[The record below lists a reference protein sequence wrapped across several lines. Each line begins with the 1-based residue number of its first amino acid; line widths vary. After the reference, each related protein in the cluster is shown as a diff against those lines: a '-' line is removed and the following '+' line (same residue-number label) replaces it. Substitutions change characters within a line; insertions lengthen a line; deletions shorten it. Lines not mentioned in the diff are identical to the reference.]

1 MRRLVGYDLTGWRDF
16 AVRNW
21 LEQTDHAPGENSKQ
35 IVSGGIGGVV
45 VRLGTGCQQHN
56 LMGGMQA
63 LRAPHGLGEGW
74 GSIGSAKNRQRVA
87 DILADPTRY
96 VPEIS
101 AALLAL
107 ADPQDADHL
116 LTTTAVLAIPD
127 IADNERDQEGLLEAL
142 RQLRVSS
149 DSLLIWRPVLA
160 CLAALEGGS
169 CDRIDRVGIVGHD
182 ASGLTSQLLVIRE
195 VRGQRAPERRETGHA
210 HAWKAGLDTLLNRAR
225 QTLATAR
232 EAPRYPKYLKWA
244 RCVVPLALGESPPPE
259 VVRHDD
265 GSWEIIRPPAP
276 QPSTLPPVPPALVH
290 HLSTCEM
297 VLVDT
302 PTTGPVR
309 DALVALLASAIPV
322 PVTPLDH
329 HDIARGGLI
338 AAGRVARGEP
348 VYFDFLPQF
357 STIVQDAASARNYDL
372 VQNEEPLPAGR
383 IYRSAK
389 PAQLGI
395 PVGMKQVKVYLRK
408 EAVDECRLAIVTLP
422 AAADRSANVHLHI
435 EQTPAAGRARLTL
448 ASDIFPAPRTVNW
461 ETATPQ
467 EKSWEA
473 LIESLQP
480 APPGIPNRQVLH
492 CGLDV
497 WHEKA
502 GFDLTSVLIRA
513 AESSQIGWNQLA
525 NLMSARPGGRY
536 AVSSD
541 GDLPAGLT
549 GDANDALRVVTE
561 AAENHV
567 QNRLRGRVQGNNHSL
582 RFLTWQFR
590 RCPTW
595 IVPHLLNAL
604 ESQAGQHAFV
614 QKSANRQLVYHALG
628 RVVTKPDDLRK
639 IFDHLLAIDVNGW
652 KRDQLA
658 SAAQLLA
665 RTDAPARLDRGEIE
679 TLGEVVIHANQRAI
693 GSKYRGG
700 YIYTPY
706 VLLGLLRTRHRDPFS
721 LVVGTDPLAD
731 RLLKS
736 TQKVIA
742 DMRKRFPHDGRIS
755 RYRGVLR
762 ECRKGLEGYGLRPD
776 ILVEIDELKK

>member
-16 AVRNW
+16 AVRSW
-21 LEQTDHAPGENSKQ
+21 LEQTDHELGEYSKQ
-35 IVSGGIGGVV
+35 IVSGGTGGVV

-74 GSIGSAKNRQRVA
+74 GSIGSAKNRERVA
-87 DILADPTRY
+87 DMLADPTRY
-96 VPEIS
+96 VPEIA
-101 AALLAL
+101 AALRAL
-107 ADPQDADHL
+107 ADPQDTDHL

-127 IADNERDQEGLLEAL
+127 TADNEREQEGLLEAL

-160 CLAALEGGS
+160 CLVAFEGGS
-169 CDRIDRVGIVGHD
+169 CDGIDRVGIVGHD

-195 VRGQRAPERRETGHA
+195 VRGQRAPERREAGHT
-210 HAWKAGLDTLLNRAR
+210 HVWEAGLDTLLNCAR
-225 QTLATAR
+225 QTLEAATEVSR
-232 EAPRYPKYLKWA
+232 FPNHLTWA
-244 RCVVPLALGESPPPE
+244 RCVVPLALGESPTPE

-276 QPSTLPPVPPALVH
+276 QPSTLPPVPPALVD

-322 PVTPLDH
+322 TVTPLDH

-348 VYFDFLPQF
+348 VYFDFLPQI

-408 EAVDECRLAIVTLP
+408 EAVDECRLAIVPLP
-422 AAADRSANVHLHI
+422 APADRAANVHLHI

-480 APPGIPNRQVLH
+480 TPPGIPNRQVLP
-492 CGLDV
+492 CGLEV
-497 WHEKA
+497 WHGK
-502 GFDLTSVLIRA
+502 GGWPGLQSTLIRA
-513 AESSQIGWNQLA
+513 TKSGPIQWNELA
-525 NLMSARPGGRY
+525 TLMSARPGGRY

-541 GDLPAGLT
+541 GELPVGLT
-549 GDANDALRVVTE
+549 HDATMALEVVTE
-561 AAENHV
+561 AAEDHV
-567 QNRLRGRVQGNNHSL
+567 RDRLRGRVKDDNESL

-590 RCPTW
+590 RCPIW
-595 IVPHLLNAL
+595 IVPHLLKAL
-604 ESQAGQHAFV
+604 ESRVGRHAFV
-614 QKSANRQLVYHALG
+614 QHHASRQLIYQALG
-628 RVVTKPDDLRK
+628 RVVTEPDDLRRV
-639 IFDHLLAIDVNGW
+639 FDHLLAINVQDWRRN
-652 KRDQLA
+652 QLA

-665 RTDAPARLDRGEIE
+665 RTDAPVRLDRGEID
-679 TLGEVVIHANQRAI
+679 TLGEVVIHANRRAI
-693 GSKYRGG
+693 GGKYQTS

-706 VLLGLLRTRHRDPFS
+706 VLVGLLRTRHRDPFS
-721 LVVGTDPLAD
+721 LVVGTDSLAD
-731 RLLKS
+731 RLLES
-736 TQKVIA
+736 TQDVIA
-742 DMRKRFPHDGRIS
+742 DMHQHFPHDIS
-755 RYRGVLR
+755 ISKYRGVLK
-762 ECRKGLEGYGLRPD
+762 ECCKGLAGHGLRPD
-776 ILVEIDELKK
+776 ILVEIDELK